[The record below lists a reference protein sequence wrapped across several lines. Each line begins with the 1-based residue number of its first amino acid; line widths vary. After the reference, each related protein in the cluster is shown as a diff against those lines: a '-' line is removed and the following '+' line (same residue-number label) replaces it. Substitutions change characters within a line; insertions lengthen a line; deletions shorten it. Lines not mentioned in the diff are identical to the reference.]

1 MEIMKEYRMT
11 DKTERDA
18 RMPVVA
24 SRRQFVLGTAAFM
37 ACAALPFPVF
47 AAPGAAQ
54 QIADHFSSVKTMMG
68 EFVQF
73 GPRGEQ
79 TGGKFFIE
87 RPGKL
92 RFNYEKPS
100 PMRVISDGK
109 NVVIGNTKLKT
120 WDLYPLNKTPLS
132 LLLAERI
139 DLGNQ
144 MVRDVKQ
151 EADLTT
157 IVLGDRT
164 IFGDSTITLMFD
176 PKTYELRQ
184 WTITD
189 MQKKGHVGNDLQRPK
204 RRAVRS
210 ERLRDTL
217 CRGAW
222 SEARLKVLKRLTVE
236 KVARPDR
243 FGRLFLLRT
252 VQIP

>member
-1 MEIMKEYRMT
+1 MKEYRMT
-11 DKTERDA
+11 EIKDRDA
-18 RMPVVA
+18 PMPVMA
-24 SRRQFVLGTAAFM
+24 SRRQFVLGTAAVM
-37 ACAALPFPVF
+37 ASVALPFPVF
-47 AAPGAAQ
+47 AAPTAAQ

-132 LLLAERI
+132 LLLSERI

-151 EADLTT
+151 EVDLTT

-176 PKTYELRQ
+176 PKSYELRQ

-189 MQKKGHVGNDLQRPK
+189 VQKKDTSVMIFNVQNGVQFDPSVFEIPYAEVHGQK
-204 RRAVRS
+204 R
-210 ERLRDTL
+210 
-217 CRGAW
+217 G
-222 SEARLKVLKRLTVE
+222 
-236 KVARPDR
+236 
-243 FGRLFLLRT
+243 G
-252 VQIP
+252 